1 VGYFLADADEW
12 WDVVWNARFRRMV
25 GQLQPKD
32 QERFKREH
40 LLEVA
45 ALATKDGIWLDVG
58 VLFAI
63 GTKPGP

>member
-1 VGYFLADADEW
+1 
-12 WDVVWNARFRRMV
+12 MV

-58 VLFAI
+58 VLFSI
-63 GTKPGP
+63 GTKS

>member
-1 VGYFLADADEW
+1 MDSTLAHIAGA
-12 WDVVWNARFRRMV
+12 VKHG
-25 GQLQPKD
+25 GQVAISGF
-32 QERFKREH
+32 QENH

-63 GTKPGP
+63 GTKP